1 MNNNK
6 ELYNKTIDLT
16 KIVEVKTEPNL
27 TFIFKNGKVLTIGVY
42 HNQSCCETVYADFE
56 VYKYIKDSLVGK
68 DISNIL
74 IKGVEDMGFLVCL
87 GKKEDY
93 NNYIDNYSK
102 VFVPCYN
109 CQNGYYSSDLEL
121 QVSCDNVETKVDISD
136 LAEEHI
142 D

>member
-16 KIVEVKTEPNL
+16 KIVEVKTEPKL
-27 TFIFKNGKVLTIGVY
+27 TFIFKNGKVLTIGDY
-42 HNQSCCETVYADFE
+42 HEQDCCETVYADFD
-56 VYKYIKDSLVGK
+56 VYRYIKDSLVGK
-68 DISNIL
+68 YISNIL

-109 CQNGYYSSDLEL
+109 SQDGYYSSNLEL
-121 QVSCDNVETKVDISD
+121 QVSYDNVETKVDISD
-136 LAEEHI
+136 LVEAQI
-142 D
+142 N